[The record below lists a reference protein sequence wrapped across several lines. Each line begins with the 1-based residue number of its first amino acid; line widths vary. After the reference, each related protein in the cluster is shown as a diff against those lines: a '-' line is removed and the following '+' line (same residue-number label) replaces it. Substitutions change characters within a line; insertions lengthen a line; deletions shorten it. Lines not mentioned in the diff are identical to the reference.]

1 MQADNANV
9 KQRILVIGAGELGLA
24 VLRGLVEKAGAHG
37 LSVAVLLR
45 QSSLS
50 TQTPAKRV
58 EIEEVRALGIAIE
71 TADLADLA
79 DATVDELAA
88 VMARYDTVIS
98 CVGFAAG
105 RGTQRK
111 LTDAALKAGIK
122 RYLPWQFGVDY
133 DLIGRGSP
141 QDLFDEQLDV
151 REKLRAQQRT
161 EWVIVSTG
169 MFTSFL
175 FEPAFGVVDLQG
187 GRINALGSLDTAV
200 TVTTA
205 QDIGRLTAAI
215 VMHEPRIVNQVV
227 YTAGDT
233 LTYAGLADVVERV
246 TGRDIER
253 HVWSVAQLQAE
264 LTEMPDDNLR
274 KYRAVFAMGR
284 GVAWD
289 VASTYNAKSG
299 LSVTRAEQ
307 WALANL
313 TQT

>member
-1 MQADNANV
+1 MQADHANV

-24 VLRGLVEKAGAHG
+24 VLRGLVEKAGAHD
-37 LSVAVLLR
+37 LSIAVLLR

-50 TQTPAKRV
+50 TEAPAKRL
-58 EIEEVRALGIAIE
+58 EIEEIRTLNIAIE
-71 TADLADLA
+71 TADLA
-79 DATVDELAA
+79 DATVDELAT
-88 VMARYDTVIS
+88 VMTRYDTVIS
-98 CVGFAAG
+98 CAGFAAG

-122 RYLPWQFGVDY
+122 CYLPWQFGVDY

-151 REKLRAQQRT
+151 REKLRAQQHT

-200 TVTTA
+200 TVTTVE
-205 QDIGRLTAAI
+205 DIGRLTAAI

-233 LTYAGLADVVERV
+233 LTYAGLADLVERV

-289 VASTYNAKSG
+289 VAGTYNAQSG
-299 LSVTRAEQ
+299 MSVTSAEQ

-313 TQT
+313 TQA

>member
-9 KQRILVIGAGELGLA
+9 KQRILVIGAGELGLS
-24 VLRGLVEKAGAHG
+24 VLRGLVEKAGAYD
-37 LSVAVLLR
+37 LSIAVLLR

-50 TQTPAKRV
+50 TQAPAKRV
-58 EIEEVRALGIAIE
+58 EIEEIRALNIAIE
-71 TADLADLA
+71 TADLA
-79 DATVDELAA
+79 DATVDELAT
-88 VMARYDTVIS
+88 VMKRYDTVIS
-98 CVGFAAG
+98 CAGFAAG

-122 RYLPWQFGVDY
+122 RYLPWQFGADY

-151 REKLRAQQRT
+151 REKLRAQQQT

-200 TVTTA
+200 TVTPA
-205 QDIGRLTAAI
+205 EDIGRLTAAI

-233 LTYAGLADVVERV
+233 LTYAGLADLVERV

-253 HVWSVAQLQAE
+253 HV
-264 LTEMPDDNLR
+264 
-274 KYRAVFAMGR
+274 
-284 GVAWD
+284 
-289 VASTYNAKSG
+289 
-299 LSVTRAEQ
+299 
-307 WALANL
+307 
-313 TQT
+313 

>member
-1 MQADNANV
+1 M
-9 KQRILVIGAGELGLA
+9 
-24 VLRGLVEKAGAHG
+24 
-37 LSVAVLLR
+37 
-45 QSSLS
+45 
-50 TQTPAKRV
+50 
-58 EIEEVRALGIAIE
+58 
-71 TADLADLA
+71 
-79 DATVDELAA
+79 
-88 VMARYDTVIS
+88 
-98 CVGFAAG
+98 
-105 RGTQRK
+105 
-111 LTDAALKAGIK
+111 
-122 RYLPWQFGVDY
+122 
-133 DLIGRGSP
+133 
-141 QDLFDEQLDV
+141 